1 MEKILKA
8 SNRKK
13 SVMRNPAMII
23 IFAVFVLYALSICF
37 VLFQGVAVSVMDGA
51 YYGIEMLPYKK
62 EHFKFANYVHAF
74 RELVIPIGGNKQV
87 TLLGMFFNSLLY
99 AAGTSFLAVFF
110 SSITA
115 YLTAKYKFPGRN
127 FLYYYAIVIMMIPAV
142 GTGAA
147 SILFFDK
154 LRVLDTY
161 FMIFMFAGSFGQN
174 YVILYATFKGVSW
187 EYAEAA
193 FIDGAGHFRVW
204 LQVMLPQVLSP
215 MFALFMVGF
224 IGLWS
229 DSETSLLYMRSK
241 PTIASG
247 LTRLSHLN
255 SGNMSMLFAGFVI
268 SMIPLLAL
276 YIAFQETIMD
286 IQIGGGLKG

>member
-1 MEKILKA
+1 MNKKI
-8 SNRKK
+8 
-13 SVMRNPAMII
+13 MRNPAMII
-23 IFAVFVLYALSICF
+23 IFVIFAIYALSICF
-37 VLFQGVAVSVMDGA
+37 ILFQGIAVSIMDGA
-51 YYGIEMLPYKK
+51 YYGIEMLPTKA
-62 EHFKFANYVHAF
+62 EHFNFGNYVEAF
-74 RELVIPIGGNKQV
+74 TKLVIPIGNNQKV
-87 TLLGMFFNSLLY
+87 TLLGMFINSLLY
-99 AAGTSFLAVFF
+99 AVGTSFLSVIF

-127 FLYYYAIVIMMIPAV
+127 FIYYYAIVTMMIPVV
-142 GTGAA
+142 GSGAA
-147 SILFFDK
+147 SIMFFDK
-154 LRVLDTY
+154 LGVLDTY

-204 LQVMLPQVLSP
+204 VQVMIPQALSP

-229 DSETSLLYMRSK
+229 DSETSLLYMRNL

-247 LTRLSHLN
+247 LTRLSHTA
-255 SGNMSMLFAGFVI
+255 SGDMSMLFAGFVM
-268 SMIPLLAL
+268 SMIPLLIL

>member
-1 MEKILKA
+1 M
-8 SNRKK
+8 KK
-13 SVMRNPAMII
+13 NVMRNPAMVI
-23 IFAVFVLYALSICF
+23 IFVIFALYALSICF
-37 VLFQGVAVSVMDGA
+37 VIFQGIATSIMDGA
-51 YYGIEMLPYKK
+51 YYGIEMIPYKK
-62 EHFKFANYVHAF
+62 EHFNFRNYVEAF
-74 RELVIPIGGNKQV
+74 TNLVIPIGNNKNV
-87 TLLGMFFNSLLY
+87 TLVGMFINSILY
-99 AAGTSFLAVFF
+99 AAGTSFLAVIF

-115 YLTAKYKFPGRN
+115 YLTAKYRFPGRN
-127 FLYYYAIVIMMIPAV
+127 FIYYYAIVTMMIPVV

-147 SILFFDK
+147 SILFFK
-154 LRVLDTY
+154 SLGVLDTY

-174 YVILYATFKGVSW
+174 YVILYATYKGVSW

-204 LQVMLPQVLSP
+204 VQVMMPQVLSP

-224 IGLWS
+224 IGKWS
-229 DSETSLLYMRSK
+229 DSETSLLYMRNL

-247 LTRLSHLN
+247 LTRLSH
-255 SGNMSMLFAGFVI
+255 GEGDMSMLFAGFVI

>member
-1 MEKILKA
+1 M
-8 SNRKK
+8 KK
-13 SVMRNPAMII
+13 SIMRNPAMIV
-23 IFAVFVLYALSICF
+23 IFAVFVIYALSICF
-37 VLFQGVAVSVMDGA
+37 IIFQGIAVSIMDGA
-51 YYGIEMLPYKK
+51 FYGIEMLPTKA
-62 EHFKFANYVHAF
+62 EHFNFGNYVEAF
-74 RELVIPIGGNKQV
+74 TKLVIDIGGNKKV
-87 TLLGMFFNSLLY
+87 TLIGMFINSIIY
-99 AAGTSFLAVFF
+99 AAGTAFLGVIF

-127 FLYYYAIVIMMIPAV
+127 FIYYYAIVTMMIPVV
-142 GTGAA
+142 GSGAA
-147 SILFFDK
+147 SILFFDS
-154 LRVLDTY
+154 LGVLDTY

-204 LQVMLPQVLSP
+204 IQVMIPQALSP

-229 DSETSLLYMRSK
+229 DSETSLLYMRNL

-247 LTRLSHLN
+247 LTRLSHIN
-255 SGNMSMLFAGFVI
+255 SGNMSMLFAGFVM
-268 SMIPLLAL
+268 SMVPLLIL